1 MEVKFDNPK
10 IIKNEDGFFQLVDDS
25 RKTLQTKY
33 ARRGLKIFGPY
44 SWIQLK

>member
-25 RKTLQTKY
+25 RKLCRLSMLD
-33 ARRGLKIFGPY
+33 AA
-44 SWIQLK
+44 